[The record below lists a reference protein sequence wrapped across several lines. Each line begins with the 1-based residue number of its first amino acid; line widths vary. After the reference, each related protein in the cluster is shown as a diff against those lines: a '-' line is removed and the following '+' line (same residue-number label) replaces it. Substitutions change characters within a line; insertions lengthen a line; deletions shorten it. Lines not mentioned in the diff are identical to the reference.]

1 MQKLKIAIVTPGYP
15 SNENGGF
22 GFVHARAKLYAP
34 KNEVKVFTIS
44 SKNSSRDFEG
54 ITVFLALEIISFMVL
69 PLSPLNQNKLG
80 LLE

>member
-1 MQKLKIAIVTPGYP
+1 MQRLKIAIVTPGYP

-44 SKNSSRDFEG
+44 SKNSSSLS
-54 ITVFLALEIISFMVL
+54 TLISFAA
-69 PLSPLNQNKLG
+69 STHA
-80 LLE
+80 